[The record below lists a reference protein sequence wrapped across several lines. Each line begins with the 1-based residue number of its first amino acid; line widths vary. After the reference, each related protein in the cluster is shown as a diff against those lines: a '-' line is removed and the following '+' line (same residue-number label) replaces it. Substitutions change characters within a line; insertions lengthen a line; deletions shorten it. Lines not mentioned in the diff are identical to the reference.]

1 MGWSKHLGFFRLG
14 RGSNGRLREALEHA
28 IDAVVSIDQHNRVVY
43 FNPAAERLWG
53 YGRDEVL
60 GNNVNM
66 LVPGVIR
73 AAHDGYVNRN
83 RDTGE
88 NRIVGTS
95 REVQLQ
101 RKDGQMVWVSLSLS
115 RYKLGRDIG
124 YTAFVRDITAE
135 HNMREMINQTLE
147 QAIDAVVT
155 IDENNTV
162 TFFNK
167 AAERLWGY
175 ERSEVL
181 GQNVKMLVPHNIQA
195 SHDGY
200 VNANRRTG
208 QDKIVGTSREVPV
221 FRKDGNRLWAT
232 LALSKVQLDGRIV
245 YTAFLK
251 DVTAEVERREEFRL
265 LSLVANRTN
274 NSVIITDAEGR
285 IEYVNPGFCSLTG
298 YSQDEVK
305 GRKPGD
311 FLQGELTDPGTRA
324 RIRDFLSRQQAFYDE
339 ILNYDKQGKP
349 YWVSLAINP
358 VFSEQGKLERF
369 ISIQVNITETK
380 SKALEFNA
388 RLDAIGASFAV
399 AEWDGSGELSYTN
412 ALLDRLM
419 QLDHA
424 AMAKGPLGRLR
435 QLLGDDAWQ
444 LLHQGQSLKRDLD
457 LADGSGQAVWLD
469 VAFTPILDVNRHLA
483 KVVMYGSDVS
493 LRKRTIEETNSAM
506 GEVLGSSD
514 QIQHIARTIN
524 DIAEQTNLL
533 ALNAAIEAARAGEQG
548 RGFAVVADEVRTL
561 AARSRASADEIS
573 RLLGDTKVRIEG
585 LADSL
590 QRLEQTE

>member
-14 RGSNGRLREALEHA
+14 RSGNGRLREALEHA

-53 YGRDEVL
+53 YRRDEVL

-66 LVPGVIR
+66 LVPGAIR

-155 IDENNTV
+155 IDEHNTV
-162 TFFNK
+162 TFFNQ

-175 ERSEVL
+175 DRAEVL
-181 GQNVKMLVPHNIQA
+181 GQNVKMLVPHDIRPN
-195 SHDGY
+195 HDNY

-221 FRKDGNRLWAT
+221 LRKDGSRLWAT
-232 LALSKVQLDGRIV
+232 LALSKVQLDGRII

-298 YSQDEVK
+298 YSLDEVR

-311 FLQGELTDPGTRA
+311 FLQGELTDPATRA
-324 RIRDFLSRQQAFYDE
+324 RIRDYLSRQQAFYDE
-339 ILNYDKQGKP
+339 ILNYDKQGNP

-388 RLDAIGASFAV
+388 RLEAIGASFAV
-399 AEWDGSGELSYTN
+399 AEWNGSGELSYTN
-412 ALLDRLM
+412 ALLDKLM
-419 QLDHA
+419 HRDHA
-424 AMAKGPLGRLR
+424 AMASGPLGRLR
-435 QLLGDDAWQ
+435 QLLGEDGWQ
-444 LLHQGQSLKRDLD
+444 QLQQGRSLQRDLEVP
-457 LADGSGQAVWLD
+457 DGAGQVVWLD
-469 VAFTPILDVNRHLA
+469 VTFTPILDVNQHLA
-483 KVVMYGSDVS
+483 KVVMYGSDIS
-493 LRKRTIEETNSAM
+493 LRKRTIEETNNAM